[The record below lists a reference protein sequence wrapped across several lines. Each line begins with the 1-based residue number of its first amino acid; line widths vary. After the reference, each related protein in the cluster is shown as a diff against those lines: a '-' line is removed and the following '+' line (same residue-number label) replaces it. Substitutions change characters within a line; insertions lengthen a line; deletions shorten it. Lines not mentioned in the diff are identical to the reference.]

1 VPTNRYNGKPASLET
16 ISAGTTLYRI
26 YPSTATY
33 AANSFNPTPR
43 ALGDPRQGRFEP
55 VDAAL
60 GGYLYAAPSLAGA
73 VAEGILR
80 NVAIPRSGLVRRAWL
95 VDKRLAVL
103 ELLQDVPVA
112 SVHGPH
118 AARLNLDSGLL
129 CCDWKGYSRTRR
141 VGTRILL
148 KSPDAQGIRYR
159 CRNND
164 DETSLMFVDRGAV
177 VKIAVRN
184 QWHILADAKGRKLVL
199 DTLDHHLG
207 LGYTGN
213 IP

>member
-1 VPTNRYNGKPASLET
+1 MIRLGVSGSSRPVRCQGLL
-16 ISAGTTLYRI
+16 SAAFFVIGLA
-26 YPSTATY
+26 STAQAEET
-33 AANSFNPTPR
+33 FGHQEVDHCGDVDRKGHR
-43 ALGDPRQGRFEP
+43 ASGVIPFVILRRDPPLGTGSAR
-55 VDAAL
+55 
-60 GGYLYAAPSLAGA
+60 LAGRQA
-73 VAEGILR
+73 TGR
-80 NVAIPRSGLVRRAWL
+80 
-95 VDKRLAVL
+95 L

-184 QWHILADAKGRKLVL
+184 RWHILADAKGRASTAIFMLRCQI
-199 DTLDHHLG
+199 G
-207 LGYTGN
+207 CGAA
-213 IP
+213 